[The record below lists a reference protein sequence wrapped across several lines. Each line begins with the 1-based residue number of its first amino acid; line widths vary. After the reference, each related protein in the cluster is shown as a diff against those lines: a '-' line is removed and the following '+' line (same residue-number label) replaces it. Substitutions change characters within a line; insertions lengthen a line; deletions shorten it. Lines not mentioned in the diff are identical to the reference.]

1 MNYTI
6 DRVDVVRYPV
16 VRVTFDDG
24 FAGEYDFTDMIATGP
39 ALAALRDPAVFGT
52 VSIGE
57 RGHSF
62 GWFLDRCGCEID
74 FCPDATRIKLE
85 TQAVE
90 QLAASYRA
98 RRPAAE

>member
-16 VRVTFDDG
+16 VRVTFKDG
-24 FAGEYDFTDMIATGP
+24 FSGDYNFTEMIAQGP
-39 ALAALRDPAVFGT
+39 VFAPLKDPDLFAQVAASPDGQT
-52 VSIGE
+52 
-57 RGHSF
+57 F
-62 GWFLDRCGCEID
+62 GWFLNEIGNEID